1 MLINP
6 VTKNV
11 DRFLPLTE
19 ELDLTSVRALDT
31 YIHADHIT
39 GLGEVRDRTSCVTV
53 MGAAADVDL
62 MSMRME
68 EGDMLNIE
76 GISITVMYTPG
87 HTREPYSFLWG
98 NTVFTGDTLLIRG
111 TGRTD
116 IQNGSLEDAH
126 EPLFNKPLKLP
137 DETVV

>member
-1 MLINP
+1 M
-6 VTKNV
+6 KNV
-11 DRFLPLTE
+11 DRFLPLTK

-31 YIHADHIT
+31 YMHADHIT

-87 HTREPYSFLWG
+87 HTRESYSFLWG

-116 IQNGSLEDAH
+116 IQNGSLEDAY
-126 EPLFNKPLKLP
+126 EPLFNKPLELP